1 MQDLRNS
8 AQLLGNVGEEVKSG
22 VTERGTW
29 ASFSLATNETWKDA
43 KGEQQKRTEWHK
55 IACFG
60 KTAELAIAY
69 ISKGDR
75 VLLEGRIRSNS
86 YTDKEGVSRV
96 KNFIEANKLLFLTQS
111 KKEDAKAASEIDDEI
126 PF

>member
-1 MQDLRNS
+1 MLDLRNS

-22 VTERGTW
+22 TTERGVW

-96 KNFIEANKLLFLTQS
+96 KNFIEANKLVFLTQS
-111 KKEDAKAASEIDDEI
+111 KKEDAKVASTIDDDI

>member
-60 KTAELAIAY
+60 KTADLAIAY

-86 YTDKEGVSRV
+86 YTDKEGVARV
-96 KNFIEANKLLFLTQS
+96 KNFIEANKLVFLTQS
-111 KKEDAKAASEIDDEI
+111 KKEDAKAASEIDDEL

>member
-43 KGEQQKRTEWHK
+43 KGVQQKRTEWHK

-60 KTAELAIAY
+60 KTADLAIAY

-75 VLLEGRIRSNS
+75 ILLEGRIRSNN
-86 YTDKEGVSRV
+86 YTDKEGVARV
-96 KNFIEANKLLFLTQS
+96 KNFIEANKLVFLTQS
-111 KKEDAKAASEIDDEI
+111 KKEDAKAASEIDDEL